1 MAFLGLD
8 SRGAVSSLH
17 RECTQGC
24 THSVLIFRLKKLV
37 FLSYSTILLLG
48 WIHPL
53 GIFVFPNLCLGTNNI
68 FKVKIVLQKE
78 AKRESLFLPELWLL
92 SSSILLIQI
101 LHYAAAFIYI
111 YLCNKV
117 YVNVFLRLSL
127 PYFKTLWS
135 CFHSIK
141 QVFMSYNV
149 PATMS
154 SRKLSFCLPSTPK
167 SIPWRHLLNKNWWK
181 SWLFIT
187 HASFPDPE
195 TFQPTLS
202 VWVTILYFPLSTWWI

>member
-1 MAFLGLD
+1 M
-8 SRGAVSSLH
+8 SRYKQHFQGQSSASK
-17 RECTQGC
+17 G
-24 THSVLIFRLKKLV
+24 SKKGKLIP
-37 FLSYSTILLLG
+37 
-48 WIHPL
+48 PL
-53 GIFVFPNLCLGTNNI
+53 I
-68 FKVKIVLQKE
+68 
-78 AKRESLFLPELWLL
+78 RLL
-92 SSSILLIQI
+92 SSNVLLIQI

-111 YLCNKV
+111 PVYIYKV

-154 SRKLSFCLPSTPK
+154 SRKLSLCLPSTPK
-167 SIPWRHLLNKNWWK
+167 SIPWRHLLSKNWWKRK

-187 HASFPDPE
+187 HPSFPDPK
-195 TFQPTLS
+195 TFQPTLN
-202 VWVTILYFPLSTWWI
+202 VWATILYFPLSTLWI